1 MASTIEELGGLDIL
15 VPQVSAGGGD
25 PSEKGWAANFQT
37 DIMGTVRAVESSIEA
52 LRASNG
58 SIVMISTTTAIEE
71 GPGSGPYGA
80 VKAGLLNYSNHI
92 AQTEG
97 ANGVRSNVICPGP
110 IYIDGGPW
118 NYIKDNMAD
127 FYNATL
133 GNIPLGKFGAGED
146 IAKSVAFLASPAS
159 GHTTGTNVVIDG
171 GFTKGVQF

>member
-1 MASTIEELGGLDIL
+1 M
-15 VPQVSAGGGD
+15 SAGGGN
-25 PSEKGWAANFQT
+25 PSEDGWAANFQT
-37 DIMGTVRAVESSIEA
+37 DIMGTVRSVEASLEA

-58 SIVMISTTTAIEE
+58 SIVIISTTTAIEE

-110 IYIDGGPW
+110 IYIEGGPW
-118 NYIKDNMAD
+118 NYIKDNMED

-133 GNIPLGKFGAGED
+133 KNIPLGKYGSGED
-146 IAKSVAFLASPAS
+146 IAKTVTFLASPAS